1 MNQSIPYF
9 QSNAA
14 YNPLFAKMRD
24 RFCADG
30 TIAEKMAA
38 QAGLCKKRA
47 RRPSANEYHMTHGNS
62 LPKRHHVAKKGGF
75 ASFFSLKRLG
85 ILSVS
90 MLIAGTLF
98 FSGAT
103 FEGIQKG
110 FTESVQQRNTTASEE
125 ESLVAELPLDFGTNL
140 GFACECEELSL

>member
-9 QSNAA
+9 QSNVS
-14 YNPLFAKMRD
+14 YNPLFAKMRE

-38 QAGLCKKRA
+38 EAGLCKKHS
-47 RRPSANEYHMTHGNS
+47 RRTGANEYHMTHGNS
-62 LPKRHHVAKKGGF
+62 LPKRHHVAKKSTLG
-75 ASFFSLKRLG
+75 SFFSLKRLG

-90 MLIAGTLF
+90 MLIAGTVF

-103 FEGIQKG
+103 FEGIRQG
-110 FTESVQQRNTTASEE
+110 FAETAQQREIGAGEE
-125 ESLVAELPLDFGTNL
+125 ETLTYDLPLDFGTKL
-140 GFACECEELSL
+140 GFTCECAELSL